1 MSNSFELL
9 TDPIDA
15 IQKKYEILSGIV
27 IVEHGGK
34 VHGSQSH
41 NDTNNICS

>member
-9 TDPIDA
+9 QGSFET
-15 IQKKYEILSGIV
+15 IQKKYEILSDLV

-34 VHGSQSH
+34 VHGSQSQIVA
-41 NDTNNICS
+41 NNSI